1 MASQALRALR
11 LWWLTHFGT
20 LRRCPSVRGSFY
32 LLNFIPYLVRSSFS
46 CSCVLKEARPN
57 RLRPT
62 GKERILPTSCL
73 ITKKRFPVP
82 GNCSNPRSGPLW
94 WNW

>member
-20 LRRCPSVRGSFY
+20 LRRCLSVRGWFY

-46 CSCVLKEARPN
+46 CSCVSKEARPQPISAD
-57 RLRPT
+57 RKGTDPADV
-62 GKERILPTSCL
+62 
-73 ITKKRFPVP
+73 FA
-82 GNCSNPRSGPLW
+82 
-94 WNW
+94 